1 MHQEINSPDISKVY
15 ACVFRP
21 VKSPMRTLYKHISL
35 KLMVKFINSFYER
48 KRSSRRTC
56 FDRPRVCSFGNNV
69 IITER

>member
-35 KLMVKFINSFYER
+35 KLSFFKE
-48 KRSSRRTC
+48 
-56 FDRPRVCSFGNNV
+56 NV
-69 IITER
+69 RYPVWACRDPISLILGTRFSLILGTRC